1 MPKFQT
7 GNKVVRIHSDTANT
21 VWEEVCKEVG
31 VNPYGVFTVAAHT
44 IGFSLTIIELG
55 TYCWSPVYFQ
65 LADPLAAVPLP
76 PAPVTTTRDNAAVDK
91 PQHYQFFPDLEAI
104 EVIARS
110 MTLEQFYGYTLGNAL
125 KYRLRAGAKD
135 DLQQDI
141 AKAKKYKEI
150 YEQFKHLCHSGN
162 TQA

>member
-1 MPKFQT
+1 MRGIKR
-7 GNKVVRIHSDTANT
+7 GDKVVRIQSDVTNSE
-21 VWEEVCKEVG
+21 WGQVCKALG
-31 VNPYGVFTVAAHT
+31 FNPYGAFTVASNS
-44 IGFSLTIIELG
+44 GNGSLYVEELG
-55 TYCWSPVYFQ
+55 TYCWSPMYFQ

-76 PAPVTTTRDNAAVDK
+76 PAPVTTTRTSDAVDK
-91 PQHYQFFPDLEAI
+91 PKHYQFFPDLEAI

-110 MTLEQFYGYTLGNAL
+110 MTQEQFYGYTLGNAL

-162 TQA
+162 AQT